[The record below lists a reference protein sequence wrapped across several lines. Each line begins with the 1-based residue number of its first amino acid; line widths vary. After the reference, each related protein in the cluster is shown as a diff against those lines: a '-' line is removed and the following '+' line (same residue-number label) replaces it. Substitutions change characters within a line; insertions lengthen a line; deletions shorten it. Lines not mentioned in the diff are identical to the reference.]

1 MESVTGVFKVFS
13 SLIFGLLF
21 FFLFRMEKM
30 TKVAPLSHF
39 FFKNE
44 NNTRNRQPQLKNNAK
59 ELKSPI
65 EL

>member
-21 FFLFRMEKM
+21 FSGWKKL

-39 FFKNE
+39 FSKMKITQE
-44 NNTRNRQPQLKNNAK
+44 KHTQPHT
-59 ELKSPI
+59 
-65 EL
+65 